1 MRSNEIFY
9 IKQELEVIK
18 NELLHRLFS
27 EPISSSVIEYHHS
40 IYEETNK
47 HLMLV
52 EDMQN
57 DLYDI
62 EIALQKIDNGL
73 YGYCEVT
80 GQPIPI
86 DKLKILPTG
95 RTLEDFSFV
104 RNHY

>member
-1 MRSNEIFY
+1 MRSNEIFH
-9 IKQELEVIK
+9 IKQELEQIK

-27 EPISSSVIEYHHS
+27 EPISSSVVWHNHS
-40 IYEETNK
+40 ILEETNK
-47 HLMLV
+47 HNTLV

-62 EIALQKIDNGL
+62 EIALQKIEHGL

-80 GQPIPI
+80 GQQIAVE
-86 DKLKILPTG
+86 KLKVLPTG